1 MLIMFSKYFLKNSG
15 VFSLCTSLQIV
26 KNDSFSNK
34 STNSQDDLYS
44 NWALTHDL
52 DEEMKSKNRNLPKHL
67 CQKTFQG
74 IRDSLTV
81 QEELSIDQ
89 EKIFK
94 NQHHSLDKLGEKLS
108 VYFDKVKVKHLPIPI
123 QNINESSPDS
133 ENNISRVLEHKLL
146 EDLGHPIS
154 KQFRNSHIIVEII
167 LRHHEQ
173 TFDENSTYIQKIDLF
188 IDTFKAIKAVFEFLA
203 DIDKS
208 NYLSY
213 VSRVNGTSGA
223 GSKYLLKIC
232 KQAIEM
238 LDYFDDYSDKE
249 IIRACIF
256 KEPVD
261 LYTNISA
268 YLKMKRYLGDLWY
281 FHQLMAAGNI
291 GNAKGTNLDG
301 PKTVV
306 DGLSILANKYA
317 FKSSNGELDRI
328 HRLLA
333 EARTYLILPDI
344 GVELDTSNIFSYNF
358 GAQSFRPY
366 EQSKYQFDPIPQFYQ
381 MRVKI
386 DLKLKA
392 LANLNNQ
399 WSVSYGA
406 GASGW
411 LNQIIAKD
419 SVVFI
424 HQNEFLSSKVDS
436 KKVTNKIFSPIFS
449 PKELNYSNQIAQIP
463 KNCSFLVCSLVN
475 SIDQITLSKDEVLA
489 ILKQARVCGATVIL
503 DGAQAFGNVDL
514 TYLGEIFDQFDDI
527 PICVT
532 GTMIKHLACGNGGF
546 LFSNQL
552 FREKFNPIGGWTEQ
566 VMGLKNNELVPVKNL
581 IYGDQQTPIAA
592 SYLRFLD
599 NSDDLHLDY
608 IKKMHQIFLD
618 KLGEEYY
625 PVDFLRRR
633 YLGIG
638 SKTLVIEMKS
648 EQYVQKLIH
657 YLTIKGFTGVDYK
670 NVNNQCYLR
679 IGFNEKN
686 TVNSV
691 TCLAESI
698 LKFNDLFSDIE
709 FK

>member
-1 MLIMFSKYFLKNSG
+1 MFSKYFLKNSS
-15 VFSLCTSLQIV
+15 VFSLCTSTYV
-26 KNDSFSNK
+26 VNNDSFSNK
-34 STNSQDDLYS
+34 STNSQDELYS
-44 NWALTHDL
+44 NWALTREL
-52 DEEMKSKNRNLPKHL
+52 DEVMKSKQRNLPKHL
-67 CQKTFQG
+67 IQNASRG
-74 IRDSLTV
+74 IKDSLV
-81 QEELSIDQ
+81 SQESLAFNQKELLT
-89 EKIFK
+89 
-94 NQHHSLDKLGEKLS
+94 NQYHNLDELNIKLS
-108 VYFDKVKVKHLPIPI
+108 KFLDNVNVKHLSIK
-123 QNINESSPDS
+123 NS
-133 ENNISRVLEHKLL
+133 ETLGAVSETEISKALEKKLL

-154 KQFRNSHIIVEII
+154 KQFRNSHIVVEII

-173 TFDENSTYIQKIDLF
+173 CFDENNTYVQKIDQF
-188 IDTFKAIKAVFEFLA
+188 INTFKAIKAVFEFLA

-232 KQAIEM
+232 KQA
-238 LDYFDDYSDKE
+238 LDMVNHFDAYSDKE

-256 KEPVD
+256 KEPMD
-261 LYTNISA
+261 LYSDISA

-291 GNAKGTNLDG
+291 GNAQGTNLDG

-317 FKSSNGELDRI
+317 FKSSDGELDRL

-333 EARTYLILPDI
+333 EARTYLMLPDI
-344 GVELDTSNIFSYNF
+344 GVELDSSNVFSYNF

-366 EQSKYQFDPIPQFYQ
+366 EQSIFQFDPIPKFYQ
-381 MRVKI
+381 MRSKI

-392 LANLNNQ
+392 LAKLNKQ
-399 WSVSYGA
+399 WGVSYGA

-436 KKVTNKIFSPIFS
+436 NKVTSKIFSPIFS
-449 PKELNYSNQIAQIP
+449 AKELNYSNQIAQTP
-463 KNCSFLVCSLVN
+463 KNCEFFVCSLVN
-475 SIDQITLSKDEVLA
+475 SIDQITLSKDEVFA
-489 ILKQARVCGATVIL
+489 ILKQAKVCGATVIL

-514 TYLGEIFDQFDDI
+514 TFLGDVFDQFDDV

-532 GTMIKHLACGNGGF
+532 GSMIKHLASGNGGF

-552 FREKFNPIGGWTEQ
+552 FREKFHSIGGWTEQ
-566 VMGLKNNELVPVKNL
+566 VMGLKKNELVSEKNL

-592 SYLRFLD
+592 SYLRFLEHFD
-599 NSDDLHLDY
+599 ALHLEY
-608 IKKMHQIFLD
+608 VKSLHQIFIN
-618 KLGEEYY
+618 KLGEKYY
-625 PVDFLRRR
+625 PVDFHRRNHT
-633 YLGIG
+633 GVG
-638 SKTLVIEMKS
+638 SKTLVIHMKS
-648 EQYVQKLIH
+648 EQYVQKLIQF
-657 YLTIKGFTGVDYK
+657 LTIKGFTGLDYK
-670 NVNNQCYLR
+670 NVNNQCFLR
-679 IGFNEKN
+679 IGFSEKN

-691 TCLAESI
+691 KCLADSI
-698 LKFNDLFSDIE
+698 SKFNDLFSDIE
-709 FK
+709 LE